1 MNASAKNKNIAKIF
15 EQIFKTDYVS
25 DNQSFGQYATNAR
38 KNRNINFFFTFG
50 GFTFRMR
57 WLFICIELSRS
68 FRRQK
73 INAFFFF

>member
-38 KNRNINFFFTFG
+38 KNRNINFFLHLVDSLFECVDY
-50 GFTFRMR
+50 
-57 WLFICIELSRS
+57 LFIYRT
-68 FRRQK
+68 F
-73 INAFFFF
+73 AFF